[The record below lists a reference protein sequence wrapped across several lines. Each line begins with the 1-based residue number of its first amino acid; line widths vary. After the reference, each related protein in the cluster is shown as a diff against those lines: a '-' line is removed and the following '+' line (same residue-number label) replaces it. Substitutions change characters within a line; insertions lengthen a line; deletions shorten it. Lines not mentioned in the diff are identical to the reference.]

1 MSFINIL
8 SILGVGYLIILHIYL
23 MSQGLSTYEYVK
35 KSQDEV
41 TGKEKKAR
49 AEESQES
56 SDNSNV
62 ANKKSGHYDISIV
75 ARRGGRRK
83 I

>member
-8 SILGVGYLIILHIYL
+8 SILGVSYLIILHIYL

-41 TGKEKKAR
+41 TAKEKKAR
-49 AEESQES
+49 AEES
-56 SDNSNV
+56 
-62 ANKKSGHYDISIV
+62 
-75 ARRGGRRK
+75 
-83 I
+83 

>member
-41 TGKEKKAR
+41 TTKEKKAR

-56 SDNSNV
+56 SDSSNV

-75 ARRGGRRK
+75 ARRVGRRK